1 MIDSLFGSK
10 TRVKL
15 LHLFLN
21 NPEKSFY
28 VREITRLIDEQI
40 NSVRRELANMV
51 SVGIVQQDAID
62 NKLYYSVNED
72 YPYIKPLAAIF
83 SDKSAEGCVYVG
95 DISWEDSLKRMRGL
109 KLAII
114 SGKLVVGS
122 NSSIDLL
129 LVGDDISTLAI
140 KNLTKKIEKDKK
152 TEINY
157 TVMSYD
163 DFYYRMSVKDR
174 FIMDIVRNKHSV
186 VVDIENI
193 MRKE

>member
-1 MIDSLFGSK
+1 M
-10 TRVKL
+10 
-15 LHLFLN
+15 
-21 NPEKSFY
+21 
-28 VREITRLIDEQI
+28 
-40 NSVRRELANMV
+40 
-51 SVGIVQQDAID
+51 
-62 NKLYYSVNED
+62 
-72 YPYIKPLAAIF
+72 
-83 SDKSAEGCVYVG
+83 
-95 DISWEDSLKRMRGL
+95 
-109 KLAII
+109 AII

-129 LVGDDISTLAI
+129 LVGDGISTLAI

>member
-40 NSVRRELANMV
+40 NSVRRDLSNMV
-51 SVGIVQQDAID
+51 SVGILQHDAID
-62 NKLYYSVNED
+62 NKLYYSLNED
-72 YPYIKPLAAIF
+72 YPYINPLAAIF

-129 LVGDDISTLAI
+129 LVGDGISTLAI

-163 DFYYRMSVKDR
+163 DFYYRMSVKYR

-186 VVDIENI
+186 VDIENI